1 MKCTK
6 CGAECGD
13 EVKFCTQCGAPLDS
27 EGQETKAETAGETGA
42 ETAEETA
49 GETEI
54 VEEIA
59 GETVAETAGETAA
72 QGAGSEQA
80 LAAEDQPPT
89 VEDQTVQP
97 ADTQP
102 VQTSAGE
109 PGPNKK
115 FMKILF
121 AVIAIVFVAAAA
133 ALAYVKMTAK
143 DPKQV
148 VIDAFEN
155 IYKDGQVFPSEELFG
170 FKDFADTALKED
182 IRFRV

>member
-13 EVKFCTQCGAPLDS
+13 EVKFCTRCGAPLDS
-27 EGQETKAETAGETGA
+27 EGQETKAETAGETAA
-42 ETAEETA
+42 ETAE
-49 GETEI
+49 
-54 VEEIA
+54 
-59 GETVAETAGETAA
+59 ETAA

-80 LAAEDQPPT
+80 LAAEDQPPA

-97 ADTQP
+97 AVTQP

-155 IYKDGQVFPSEELFG
+155 IYP
-170 FKDFADTALKED
+170 
-182 IRFRV
+182 